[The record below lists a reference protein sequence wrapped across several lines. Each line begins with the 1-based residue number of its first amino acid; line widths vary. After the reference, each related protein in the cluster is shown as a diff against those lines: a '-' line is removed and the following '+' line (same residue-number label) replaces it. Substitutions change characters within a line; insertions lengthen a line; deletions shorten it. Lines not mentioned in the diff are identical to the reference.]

1 MEEEIHHIVE
11 ESRKNQERILNLSH
25 RDLKVIPAE
34 ISQLSTLHMLLLNNN
49 QIIMPPDEV
58 SHLKNLEYLS
68 LESNQLTLLPSALS
82 LLGNNLRFLNLSDNP
97 FTYIPPVVGTLVNL
111 RSLWLD
117 HIGLTGFPSEICCLV
132 NLEKLS
138 LVENSISEISED
150 IRNLVNLRWLSLAKN
165 KLPHLGQGDIKNCVH
180 FTKLVKLETLV
191 LLDNQV
197 SEYPLVLCSLKR
209 LANIN
214 LRRNRIFSLSSE
226 AVCHIM
232 QSTTLVK
239 LDLRENPFN
248 LQLESVCKDSTLY
261 DALRVDN
268 PRIIVT

>member
-1 MEEEIHHIVE
+1 MEEILQIVA

-34 ISQLSTLHMLLLNNN
+34 LSQLSTLHTLLLNNN
-49 QIIMPPDEV
+49 QIIMPPEEV

-68 LESNQLTLLPSALS
+68 LENNQLTLLPSALS
-82 LLGNNLRFLNLSDNP
+82 SLGNLRFLNLSDNP
-97 FTYIPPVVGTLVNL
+97 FTYLPPVVYTLVNL

-117 HIGLTGFPSEICCLV
+117 HVGLTGFPSEICCLV

-138 LVENSISEISED
+138 LVENSISEVSEK
-150 IRNLVNLRWLSLAKN
+150 IGNLVNLRWLSLAKN
-165 KLPHLGQGDIKNCVH
+165 KLPHLGRGEVKNCIH

-191 LLDNQV
+191 LLENRLT
-197 SEYPLVLCSLKR
+197 EYPLVLCSLKR
-209 LANIN
+209 LANVN
-214 LRRNRIFSLSSE
+214 LRRNRIFSLPSE

-232 QSTTLVK
+232 QSTALVK

-261 DALRVDN
+261 DALHVDN
-268 PRIIVT
+268 PRIILT